1 MNYRVKRGDQEFG
14 PYSLADLQQYVQTGQ
29 VLATDLAMSEGM
41 SDWVPVSQILGD
53 IPVPATPLSGSFT
66 GTDADAALAQ
76 RIVALPPNLHWGW
89 LLLLDLLTRS
99 LFNIIWIFIQANW
112 ARKLSNKNTAM
123 VLTAMYPAGV
133 ISGGLLSGIGKAT
146 QETFLSGFGLILIV
160 AGLFCLIL
168 AAFEIK
174 GAMEEYYTSVENIG
188 LLMSGVMTFFF
199 SVIYIQYHINRI
211 ARWKKTGELR

>member
-14 PYSLADLQQYVQTGQ
+14 PYSLADIQQYVQTGQ

-53 IPVPATPLSGSFT
+53 IPVPATPQPGTLA
-66 GTDADAALAQ
+66 GTDPNAAQ
-76 RIVALPPNLHWGW
+76 HFVKLPPNLHWGW
-89 LLLLDLLTRS
+89 LLLLNLLTRS
-99 LFNIIWIFIQANW
+99 LFSIIWTFIQANW
-112 ARKLSNKNTAM
+112 ARKLSGKNNAM

-133 ISGGLLSGIGKAT
+133 ISGAIMSGIGKAT

-188 LLMSGVMTFFF
+188 LSMSGAMTFFF